1 MVGND
6 NKKLLVPCHDY
17 CGIVAF
23 ERDEDD
29 NTLYIQHYESS
40 FYSHQSAGWTALKSY
55 FSRIWK
61 AIKGKDY
68 SFFDIVLMGKDV
80 DKFYED
86 MKNFIDN
93 NHSKV

>member
-1 MVGND
+1 MAD
-6 NKKLLVPCHDY
+6 SKKFFVQCNDY
-17 CGIVAF
+17 CGIISF
-23 ERDEDD
+23 EKDDED
-29 NTLYIQHYESS
+29 NVLYIQHYESS
-40 FYSHQSAGWTALKSY
+40 FYSHQSASKDAFRAY